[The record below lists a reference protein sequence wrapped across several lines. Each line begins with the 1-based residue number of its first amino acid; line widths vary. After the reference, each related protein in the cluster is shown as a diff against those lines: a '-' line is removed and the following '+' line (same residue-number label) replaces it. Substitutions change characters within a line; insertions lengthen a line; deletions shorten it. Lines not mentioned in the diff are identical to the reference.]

1 MSIVDLA
8 DEKLGARD
16 VVRPN
21 RIAVGDAVAEH
32 ADARHGDRLSGN
44 VFDGRDK
51 HFRGPRHHA
60 AVRSFR
66 RAVYRPGK
74 TLPGAERF
82 ETARGVLSRELFS
95 ADVSE
100 IRGWAL
106 SL

>member
-21 RIAVGDAVAEH
+21 RIALGDAVAEH

-51 HFRGPRHHA
+51 YLRRPRHDA
-60 AVRSFR
+60 TIRSFR
-66 RAVYRPGK
+66 RAIYRRGK
-74 TLPGAERF
+74 ALPGAERL
-82 ETARGVLSRELFS
+82 ETTRSVLSRELFS
-95 ADVSE
+95 AGVSE
-100 IRGWAL
+100 VRGRAL
-106 SL
+106 RR